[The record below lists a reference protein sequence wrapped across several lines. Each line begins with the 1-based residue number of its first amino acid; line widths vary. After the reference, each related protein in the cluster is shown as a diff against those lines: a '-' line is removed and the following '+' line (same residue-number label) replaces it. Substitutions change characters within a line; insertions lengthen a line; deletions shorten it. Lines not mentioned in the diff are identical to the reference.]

1 MTRYRRKYGPAE
13 VRFNS
18 IAYVSRSQQGLRW
31 IGSRQE
37 NGRFRRECDFGGQ
50 ATQCLKL
57 PLKRPSGAMGERHS
71 RWFAV
76 IRQTGDDRGAVHIR
90 VSFVDDELA
99 DVFEREFS
107 ATEV

>member
-1 MTRYRRKYGPAE
+1 
-13 VRFNS
+13 
-18 IAYVSRSQQGLRW
+18 
-31 IGSRQE
+31 
-37 NGRFRRECDFGGQ
+37 
-50 ATQCLKL
+50 
-57 PLKRPSGAMGERHS
+57 MGERHS